1 MMVKGPMKL
10 TYICDRCGALI
21 GALSLTEEELQQI
34 GLDIL
39 TVDLHEDIIR
49 SAETGD
55 LFIYSLCDHCAES
68 APLHEA
74 EWPYRGN
81 PGVH

>member
-1 MMVKGPMKL
+1 MMVKGLMKI

-21 GALSLTEEELQQI
+21 GALSLSEEELRQI
-34 GLDIL
+34 GVDIL

-55 LFIYSLCDHCAES
+55 IFIYSLCDHCVES

-74 EWPYRGN
+74 EWPYRSD
-81 PGVH
+81 PGLH